1 MRAFAARALA
11 PRAIDRGHRARLKR
25 ASSRVEA
32 SAGRRGARSFAD
44 ARAAVGCDASPRAR
58 PAASRARRE
67 RPSTRRRATASSE
80 DPAARD
86 GEDARP
92 ELEDTIA
99 PLSDAL
105 YPRALDAVPTFFG
118 RLNPLTAVLLF
129 YTGAMLRESREAP
142 IIGAQWL
149 LLVVLPTFGA
159 LYALRRWWYESK
171 TAPRHEGEHR
181 PFAFKRACRS
191 AWLDFHVGYML
202 LVPAGAYGGEGSSW
216 WVMTAPIL
224 MALRWLGGRRG
235 KIFKT
240 ARRACVVVFGVVGL
254 ATLLLSTS
262 TTLTKALGALRG
274 GGAVGFILGPFAMAM
289 AYVFYVAPACLLP
302 RAIARAWTNTLDDDA
317 PIAETSEE
325 DKNKT
330 PEQIAKEKRKKR
342 VNLIVGFVAVG
353 ATLATGSDLPL
364 LILFAFQ
371 LLKVDPED
379 FVNAIINKGSPERME
394 MEQAIAD
401 KFAGVFADKKTEA
414 SKTDA
419 DDASADDARDPTTTT
434 TTPAA

>member
-1 MRAFAARALA
+1 MRAHAARALA
-11 PRAIDRGHRARLKR
+11 PRAIDRADTARLKR
-25 ASSRVEA
+25 ASARVGAPA
-32 SAGRRGARSFAD
+32 SRRGARSFAD
-44 ARAAVGCDASPRAR
+44 ARAAVECDASPPSRRAAHREKRDRGRAR
-58 PAASRARRE
+58 HRAAASPGDA
-67 RPSTRRRATASSE
+67 
-80 DPAARD
+80 AARAVD
-86 GEDARP
+86 DARP

-99 PLSDAL
+99 PLGDAL

-142 IIGAQWL
+142 IIGLQWL
-149 LLVVLPTFGA
+149 LMVVLPTFGA
-159 LYALRRWWYESK
+159 LYALRRWWYENK
-171 TAPRHEGEHR
+171 TAPRHEGKHR
-181 PFAFKRACRS
+181 PMAFSRACRS

-317 PIAETSEE
+317 PIAETSE
-325 DKNKT
+325 DKSKT

-342 VNLIVGFVAVG
+342 VNLIVGFVAFG

-419 DDASADDARDPTTTT
+419 ADASADDAPDPTTAA
-434 TTPAA
+434 TTPTA